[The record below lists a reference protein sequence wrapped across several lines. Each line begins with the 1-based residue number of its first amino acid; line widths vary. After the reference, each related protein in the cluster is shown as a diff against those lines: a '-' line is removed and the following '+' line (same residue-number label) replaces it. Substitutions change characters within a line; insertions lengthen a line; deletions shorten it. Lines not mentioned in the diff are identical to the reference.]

1 MKAISEEK
9 ISSEEEIQT
18 QSEQG
23 VEIKETAFWKVWN
36 ALRETE
42 EYFLNLDTSKF
53 SEDQKEEAN
62 YILDKVSWGLCYIT
76 KAMQKLK
83 YK

>member
-9 ISSEEEIQT
+9 ESSEEEIQT
-18 QSEQG
+18 HPEKG

-36 ALRETE
+36 VLRETE

-62 YILDKVSWGLCYIT
+62 HILDKVSWGLCHIT
-76 KAMQKLK
+76 TPMQKLK
-83 YK
+83 HK